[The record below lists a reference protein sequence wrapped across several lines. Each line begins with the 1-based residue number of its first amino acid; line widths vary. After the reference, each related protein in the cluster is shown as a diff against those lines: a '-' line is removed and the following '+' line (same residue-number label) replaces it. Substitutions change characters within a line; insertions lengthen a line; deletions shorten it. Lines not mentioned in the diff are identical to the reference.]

1 MKLEALVVTSVVLV
15 HHVIAY
21 LHGGAHND
29 LAIPMAAWQNA
40 FINVVIVLLPLIGAV
55 ALWTRFRRFGL
66 YAIVLGMMGAL
77 VFGVVHHYM
86 LVSPDHIAHLPH
98 GKLHVHAAFQW
109 TAGVIAML
117 EAIAAA
123 VAAYFLGLGRQQR
136 EATV

>member
-1 MKLEALVVTSVVLV
+1 MKLEAIIVTSVVLV

-29 LAIPMAAWQNA
+29 LAIPMAPWQNA

-66 YAIVLGMMGAL
+66 SAIVLGMTGAL

-98 GKLHVHAAFQW
+98 GEPHVHAAFQW

-117 EAIAAA
+117 EGVAAA
-123 VAAYFLGLGRQQR
+123 VAAYFLGLGRQPLQK
-136 EATV
+136 